1 MTTLPT
7 MAMPW
12 YTHESWA
19 QLKAVADDELC
30 DTHAEFVHRMTGT
43 IRAFRA
49 RGIEVEKF
57 VINVDHM
64 AAWLKR
70 WGHRVD
76 SRGRAI
82 YGAVLAMHDGKLFD
96 LDTPIEIPDRVVH

>member
-1 MTTLPT
+1 
-7 MAMPW
+7 
-12 YTHESWA
+12 
-19 QLKAVADDELC
+19 
-30 DTHAEFVHRMTGT
+30 
-43 IRAFRA
+43 
-49 RGIEVEKF
+49 